1 MKLKTRLNKLAKSM
15 NSTRPEE
22 YLELLKI
29 RLENKR
35 YRYSNALVKWSEKY
49 PRYVFNYFYPFLQSY
64 YDVYRT
70 RDVKTILNRI
80 KYLDKCWETLK
91 TTFWY
96 VDNRYENVFPQYRKH
111 IDFDKVKFV
120 KVRDILNNDFIGFV
134 SYYSDRGNG
143 EYDIKVYGTFF
154 DENGHEADIERFDNT
169 YLVRPMED
177 DNDYKRFINLYSKT
191 NTMTKSTVDSQMNTY
206 NTLNDYWCSQLTYLK
221 QKNDETL
228 EEN

>member
-1 MKLKTRLNKLAKSM
+1 M
-15 NSTRPEE
+15 NSSRPEI

-49 PRYVFNYFYPFLQSY
+49 PRYVFNYLYPFLQSY
-64 YDVYRT
+64 YDVYRI
-70 RDVKTILNRI
+70 RDVETILSKI
-80 KYLDKCWETLK
+80 KYLDKCWESMK
-91 TTFWY
+91 STFWY
-96 VDNRYENVFPQYRKH
+96 VDNRYENTFPQYRKH

-134 SYYSDRGNG
+134 SYYSDRGND

-154 DENGHEADIERFDNT
+154 DENGHEADIERFDKT

-191 NTMTKSTVDSQMNTY
+191 NTMTKSTVDNQMNTY

-221 QKNDETL
+221 QKNDETI

>member
-1 MKLKTRLNKLAKSM
+1 MKS
-15 NSTRPEE
+15 
-22 YLELLKI
+22 
-29 RLENKR
+29 
-35 YRYSNALVKWSEKY
+35 
-49 PRYVFNYFYPFLQSY
+49 
-64 YDVYRT
+64 
-70 RDVKTILNRI
+70 
-80 KYLDKCWETLK
+80 
-91 TTFWY
+91 TFWY
-96 VDNRYENVFPQYRKH
+96 VDNRYENTFPQYRKH

-134 SYYSDRGNG
+134 SYYSDRENG

-154 DENGHEADIERFDNT
+154 DENGHEADIERFDKT

-191 NTMTKSTVDSQMNTY
+191 DIMTKTTVDNQMHAY
-206 NTLNDYWCSQLTYLK
+206 KTLNDYWCSQLTYLK

>member
-1 MKLKTRLNKLAKSM
+1 M
-15 NSTRPEE
+15 NSSRPEI
-22 YLELLKI
+22 YLERLKF

-35 YRYSNALVKWSEKY
+35 FRYGNALAKWSEKY

-64 YDVYRT
+64 YDVT
-70 RDVKTILNRI
+70 RLRDAETILSKI
-80 KYLDKCWETLK
+80 KYLDKCWETMEN
-91 TTFWY
+91 TFWY

-154 DENGHEADIERFDNT
+154 DENGYEADIERFDNT

-221 QKNDETL
+221 QKNDETI

>member
-1 MKLKTRLNKLAKSM
+1 M
-15 NSTRPEE
+15 NSSRPET
-22 YLELLKI
+22 YLEVLKL
-29 RLENKR
+29 RLEGKR
-35 YRYSNALVKWSEKY
+35 YRYRIALVKWSKKY
-49 PRYVFNYFYPFLQSY
+49 PRYVFNYFYSFLQSY
-64 YDVYRT
+64 YDVCRI
-70 RDVKTILNRI
+70 RDVETILSKI
-80 KYLDKCWETLK
+80 KYLDKCWESMK
-91 TTFWY
+91 STFWY
-96 VDNRYENVFPQYRKH
+96 VDNRYENTFPQYRKH

-134 SYYSDRGNG
+134 AYYSDRGNG

-154 DENGHEADIERFDNT
+154 DENGHEADIERFDKT

-221 QKNDETL
+221 QKNDEII